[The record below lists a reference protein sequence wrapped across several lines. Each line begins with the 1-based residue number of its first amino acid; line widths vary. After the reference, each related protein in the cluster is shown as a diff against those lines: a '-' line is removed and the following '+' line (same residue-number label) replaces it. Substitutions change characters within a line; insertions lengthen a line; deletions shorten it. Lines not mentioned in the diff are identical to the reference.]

1 MYALEIRL
9 TLGPV
14 CLQLLP
20 HSTAFYGHSPQLSGF
35 PEFFNNSHNVHKR
48 LIVLCTGAFF
58 NTSSNL
64 FWFFRGRGNR
74 VPIYC
79 DSWHNVDILIVV
91 TMLNVDAW
99 RRSSVGWQK
108 LSPSMQAT
116 DCSPFHYPAHIC
128 IGFCS
133 YLHFWLHFY
142 WVLLV
147 IVLGFAHICIGFGSY
162 LNCTLFIF
170 AMQFWLHLHWVF
182 LIFALHFAHFCNALL
197 IAFAL
202 SFVHI
207 SIDYSF

>member
-1 MYALEIRL
+1 MHLKYVS
-9 TLGPV
+9 PWDQCV
-14 CLQLLP
+14 CNCYHISRPSMAILRN
-20 HSTAFYGHSPQLSGF
+20 SAVSPN
-35 PEFFNNSHNVHKR
+35 FFNNFHNVHKR

-74 VPIYC
+74 VPIYL

-108 LSPSMQAT
+108 LSPSMQST
-116 DCSPFHYPAHIC
+116 DCSPFHYPPHIC

-133 YLHFWLHFY
+133 YLLFWLHFY

-147 IVLGFAHICIGFGSY
+147 FVLGFAHICIGFGSY
-162 LNCTLFIF
+162 LNCTLLIF

-182 LIFALHFAHFCNALL
+182 LIFALHFAHICNALL

>member
-1 MYALEIRL
+1 MHLKYVS
-9 TLGPV
+9 PWDQCV
-14 CLQLLP
+14 CNCYHISRPSMAILRN
-20 HSTAFYGHSPQLSGF
+20 SAVSPN
-35 PEFFNNSHNVHKR
+35 FFNNSHNVHKR

-64 FWFFRGRGNR
+64 FCFFQGRVNR

-99 RRSSVGWQK
+99 RRSNVGWQK
-108 LSPSMQAT
+108 LSPSMQST
-116 DCSPFHYPAHIC
+116 DCSPFHYPPHIC

-133 YLHFWLHFY
+133 YLLFWLHFY

-147 IVLGFAHICIGFGSY
+147 FVLGFAHICIGFGSY
-162 LNCTLFIF
+162 LNCTLLIF

-182 LIFALHFAHFCNALL
+182 LIFALHFAHICNALL